1 MKKATIKAYEWAEL
15 STSAKNTAI
24 RIFAKIGPSNIV
36 VRDYIYTFQGCPLI
50 EPIEVRGW
58 YEPEEGEKFA
68 RMCNITKEGMN
79 KGWVWGN
86 GGFYTK
92 NLCDTISEL
101 RKDFPEKSDL
111 IDSQLLQ
118 LAYDEGEIYY
128 TEWEDENDFQYV
140 FLDGELIEIKN

>member
-50 EPIEVRGW
+50 EPIEVREW
-58 YEPEEGEKFA
+58 YEPEDGEKFA

-79 KGWVWGN
+79 KGWVWA
-86 GGFYTK
+86 GGDYYTK
-92 NLCDTISEL
+92 NLCDTIAGLREDFPTESEL
-101 RKDFPEKSDL
+101 SD
-111 IDSQLLQ
+111 DQLLEW
-118 LAYDEGEIYY
+118 AYTQDFLYY

-140 FLDGELIEIKN
+140 FTDGELIEIEN